1 MINNKSNE
9 QMNRASDVRNDKK
22 PSKLLSW
29 KRRQLGNPIQLPKYK
44 DVFRQY

>member
-29 KRRQLGNPIQLPKYK
+29 KRR
-44 DVFRQY
+44 